1 MHRMFRTLL
10 FSRIVP
16 CVKDIGLWGQKVQR
30 AYTDLGV
37 IDAAQSDLEALMR
50 ADEEIAEK
58 VDAEKY
64 AAELAVRQAEVA
76 TAIAHGVS

>member
-1 MHRMFRTLL
+1 
-10 FSRIVP
+10 
-16 CVKDIGLWGQKVQR
+16 VQR

-64 AAELAVRQAEVA
+64 AAELAGRQAEVGA
-76 TAIAHGVS
+76 AIAQGTNTI